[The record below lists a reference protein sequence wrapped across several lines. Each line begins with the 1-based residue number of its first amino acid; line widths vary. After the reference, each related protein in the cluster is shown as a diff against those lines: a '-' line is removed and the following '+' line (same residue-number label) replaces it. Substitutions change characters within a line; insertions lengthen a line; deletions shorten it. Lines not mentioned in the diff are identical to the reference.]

1 LTIISSSNEG
11 ANIDL
16 KSALEKQ
23 KEKMVVLLGCYK
35 EEHLIF
41 LKNVKTILDV
51 KFGYQSIILEDLY
64 NIGDGSTIS
73 NETPR
78 QILHNLI
85 SSSNF
90 VIADDTVPSGESLE
104 LGYCRNCGAITAI
117 ICRYYNETWQRSTFM
132 TSDFTIHSLDFE
144 KFNFMP
150 DSNTTINSKKIEEL
164 LFSITK
170 WKDARKKR
178 IQEQLK
184 DAYEEYNRNKP
195 K

>member
-1 LTIISSSNEG
+1 
-11 ANIDL
+11 
-16 KSALEKQ
+16 
-23 KEKMVVLLGCYK
+23 
-35 EEHLIF
+35 
-41 LKNVKTILDV
+41 
-51 KFGYQSIILEDLY
+51 
-64 NIGDGSTIS
+64 
-73 NETPR
+73 
-78 QILHNLI
+78 
-85 SSSNF
+85 
-90 VIADDTVPSGESLE
+90 
-104 LGYCRNCGAITAI
+104 
-117 ICRYYNETWQRSTFM
+117 M